1 MVLPDLSFL
10 YSILTR
16 SLRVMQSSRRFGKK
30 EKELSLFQIDAG
42 GEWKGERSRS
52 FFIAKELARRG
63 YPFKFVVQ
71 PDGSLQKKASEAG
84 LPVLPVK
91 ISSKGNFLSI
101 LRLSRAMKRGKCQ
114 LVHFHDDLSV
124 AVGSA
129 AASFAKV
136 ALRVASG
143 VEDLSQ
149 KKSNLFRQ
157 KYIKDIDAIIASSE
171 GAEREL
177 VDVGLESE
185 LIEVIPFG
193 MDFSPYQDSSAKD
206 YLGQELAFDREDF
219 LVGIVAP
226 LSDQKMIKYLI
237 RATRYLR
244 EYSSRIK
251 VVILGGGPLSMDL
264 EKEFNETEGEELAFF
279 LGYKDDSPRVFNS
292 LDVLVCAAG
301 FESLNRGLVEAMICR
316 LPIVFTRV
324 GEIPEAVKHRKT
336 ALVVSPRSPKML
348 SNAVIKLFE
357 DKELAGHLAQKA
369 YEFVFTQFSA
379 EAMASRT
386 IDMYESLAKKRGVRL
401 G

>member
-1 MVLPDLSFL
+1 
-10 YSILTR
+10 
-16 SLRVMQSSRRFGKK
+16 MQSSRRFGEK

-42 GEWKGERSRS
+42 REWKGEQSRS

-63 YPFKFVVQ
+63 YPFQFVIQ
-71 PDGSLQKKASEAG
+71 PDSSLQKKASEAG

-91 ISSKGNFLSI
+91 ISRKGNFLSI
-101 LRLSRAMKRGKCQ
+101 LRLSRAMKREKCQ

-136 ALRVASG
+136 VLRVASG
-143 VEDLSQ
+143 PADLSR
-149 KKSNLFRQ
+149 KPKNLFRQ
-157 KYIKDIDAIIASSE
+157 KYSRDIDAIIASSE
-171 GAEREL
+171 EAERDL
-177 VDVGLESE
+177 VDGGLESL

-193 MDFSPYQDSSAKD
+193 MDFSPYQDSAAKD
-206 YLGQELAFDREDF
+206 YLGQELAFDPDDF
-219 LVGIVAP
+219 LVGFVAP

-237 RATRYLR
+237 QATRYLR
-244 EYSSRIK
+244 EHSSRIK

-264 EKEFNETEGEELAFF
+264 EKEFSEAEGEEMAFF
-279 LGYKDDSPRVFNS
+279 LGYKDESPQIFNS

-301 FESLNRGLVEAMICR
+301 LESLNHGLVEAMICR
-316 LPIVFTRV
+316 LPVIFTRV

-336 ALVVSPRSPKML
+336 GLIVSPRSPKIL
-348 SNAVIKLFE
+348 ANAVVRLFE
-357 DKELAGHLAQKA
+357 DRELAGHLAQKA
-369 YEFVFTQFSA
+369 YEYVFSKFSA

-386 IDMYESLAKKRGVRL
+386 VDMYESLARKRGVRL

>member
-1 MVLPDLSFL
+1 
-10 YSILTR
+10 
-16 SLRVMQSSRRFGKK
+16 MQSSRRFGEK

-42 GEWKGERSRS
+42 REWKGEQSRS

-63 YPFKFVVQ
+63 YPFQFVVQ
-71 PDGSLQKKASEAG
+71 PESSLQKKAFEAG

-91 ISSKGNFLSI
+91 ISRRGNFLSI
-101 LRLSRAMKRGKCQ
+101 LRLSRAMKREKCR

-143 VEDLSQ
+143 PEDLSR
-149 KKSNLFRQ
+149 KTDNLFQQ
-157 KYIKDIDAIIASSE
+157 KYIRDIDAIIASSE
-171 GAEREL
+171 DAERDL
-177 VDVGLESE
+177 VDGGLNS
-185 LIEVIPFG
+185 LPIEVIPFG
-193 MDFSPYQDSSAKD
+193 MDFSPYQDSAAKD
-206 YLGQELAFDREDF
+206 YLGQELSFDPDDF

-244 EYSSRIK
+244 EHSSRMK
-251 VVILGGGPLSMDL
+251 VVILGEGALSIDL
-264 EKEFNETEGEELAFF
+264 EKEFNEIEGEELAFF

-301 FESLNRGLVEAMICR
+301 LESLNRGLVEAMVCR
-316 LPIVFTRV
+316 LPVVFTRV
-324 GEIPEAVKHRKT
+324 GEIPKAVKHRKT
-336 ALVVSPRSPKML
+336 GLIVSPRSPKIL
-348 SNAVIKLFE
+348 ANAVVRLFE
-357 DKELAGHLAQKA
+357 DRDLAGHLAQQA